1 MSKTL
6 ESRIERL
13 EQRLGTRGPQW
24 PTEIWIR
31 FVGGA
36 GEDDA
41 AFRYGGKAF
50 RRAGDDDTMIERGS
64 GETLDAF
71 CGRIKAASPHKRK
84 GGVSVYW
91 LDTKRP
97 GA

>member
-13 EQRLGTRGPQW
+13 EQRLGTRDPKF
-24 PTEIWIR
+24 PTTIWIR
-31 FVGGA
+31 FVGRTIE
-36 GEDDA
+36 EDDA
-41 AFRYGGKAF
+41 YRYGGKAF
-50 RRAGDDDTMIERGS
+50 CRAGEDDSMIEREP

-71 CGRIKAASPHKRK
+71 RERVEAAFPPKRK
-84 GGVSVYW
+84 GNVSVYL

-97 GA
+97 GT